1 MNLPKNRIGKN
12 CAPIKGA
19 SLLAKFC
26 LSNFIKF
33 YLINKIELR
42 YSGWVVAKSTSGVR
56 SPCNIGA
63 QALFSAIFLSI
74 SLWQCV
80 WESRKARRFLCYGTS
95 NPAHTVAHFFEV
107 NARGSLILHIGD
119 CYV

>member
-42 YSGWVVAKSTSGVR
+42 YSGWVVAKSTSEIR
-56 SPCNIGA
+56 TSCNEGA
-63 QALFSAIFLSI
+63 QALPSAIFLSI

-80 WESRKARRFLCYGTS
+80 WESRKARRFLCYGSS
-95 NPAHTVAHFFEV
+95 NPAHAVAHLF
-107 NARGSLILHIGD
+107 RTKSDSQLKYKGD